1 VTRSRAFLIQ
11 LTASAAALAAVFA
24 VVRWAWYPGPLF
36 TLEGGRDGLLLVV
49 LVNLV
54 LGPALTLLLF
64 KPGKRGLWL
73 DMTVVVLLQLGALA
87 YGLWALHDTRPV
99 LLVHTDD
106 HFAPLT
112 RATLSEWDPGSAV
125 LGKWERLTL
134 QKVQVAL
141 PDDPEAYA
149 AVLRESRSRPGGLFA
164 LFDRYQSLESAWQQ
178 ALRDAVRIEPYVARK
193 TEWRQ
198 RLDTLLADLGR
209 PLETLA
215 FFPYIGRQTRAFLVF
230 DRGSGALVGLLDIPY
245 DPLLA
250 RPEVSRLQRA
260 GLRPPGAGGQPP
272 LPSGS

>member
-1 VTRSRAFLIQ
+1 VTRSRAFLFQIV
-11 LTASAAALAAVFA
+11 ASSAALATVYAI
-24 VVRWAWYPGPLF
+24 VRWAWYPGPLLA
-36 TLEGGRDGLLLVV
+36 LEGGQDGLLLLV

-73 DMTVVVLLQLGALA
+73 DMTVVVVLQLGALA

-99 LLVHTDD
+99 LLVHADD

-112 RATLSEWDPGSAV
+112 RATLGEWDPGGAV

-141 PDDPEAYA
+141 PDDPEDYA
-149 AVLRESRSRPGGLFA
+149 TVLRESRSVPGGLFG
-164 LFDRYQSLESAWQQ
+164 LFDRYRPLESAWQQ

-198 RLDTLLADLGR
+198 QLDALLADLGR

-230 DRGSGALVGLLDIPY
+230 DRESRGLLGLLDVPY
-245 DPLLA
+245 DPVLA
-250 RPEVSRLQRA
+250 RPEVSRLKRA
-260 GLRPPGAGGQPP
+260 GLQRPGAGGQPP

>member
-1 VTRSRAFLIQ
+1 MTRSRAFLIQ
-11 LTASAAALAAVFA
+11 IVASAVALGAVFA

-36 TLEGGRDGLLLVV
+36 ALEGGRDGVLLVA

-73 DMTVVVLLQLGALA
+73 DMTVVVLLQLGALG
-87 YGLWALHDTRPV
+87 YGVWVLHDTRPV
-99 LLVHTDD
+99 LLVHADD

-112 RATLSEWDPGSAV
+112 RATLTEWDPAGAV
-125 LGKWERLTL
+125 LDRWERLSL
-134 QKVQVAL
+134 QRVQVDL

-149 AVLRESRSRPGGLFA
+149 TILRESRSRPGELFA
-164 LFDRYQSLESAWQQ
+164 LFDRYEPLESAWQQ
-178 ALRDAVRIEPYVARK
+178 ALLDAVRIELYVARK

-198 RLDTLLADLGR
+198 RLDALLADLGR

-230 DRGSGALVGLLDIPY
+230 DRASSALVGLLDVPY

-250 RPEVSRLQRA
+250 RPEVSRLARA
-260 GLRPPGAGGQPP
+260 GLRPPARRD
-272 LPSGS
+272 